1 MVKKAFKKYVV
12 IYLSQEHHEVLGYVM
27 ASDIKEAT
35 LLAKKELEK
44 EAKFYE
50 VADATIAEIKEQK
63 EITFDV
69 SQK

>member
-35 LLAKKELEK
+35 LLAKKELENCRNQRT
-44 EAKFYE
+44 ERNNF
-50 VADATIAEIKEQK
+50 
-63 EITFDV
+63 
-69 SQK
+69 